1 VQEALRVSR
10 YGRRKG
16 RPRAAAGTVLAVAAR
31 APSLGQPLAGAA
43 PLRAGR
49 RLFAACGHRCEL
61 CSGRLC
67 WQASAS
73 LRKRRKELEAAQQN
87 ESKKLSNLEEA
98 RGALGAAGCSADGG
112 PRGPLRP
119 LHGSL
124 R

>member
-1 VQEALRVSR
+1 MQL
-10 YGRRKG
+10 
-16 RPRAAAGTVLAVAAR
+16 L
-31 APSLGQPLAGAA
+31 APSLQWLPVRHRWASHWQGLRRCALAGGCLRPAVIAA
-43 PLRAGR
+43 G
-49 RLFAACGHRCEL
+49 L